1 MIIVE
6 IAKIIRIDVL
16 LKQASIFDKEIEGF
30 NKDGFIADI
39 KTTLSLNK
47 QLSKMENVDA
57 FQTDAQSALIFFRNK
72 DYNVLYYLWIEFES
86 YCSIAWS
93 ILKWWKSQCPPA
105 KKIIGSGFS
114 ISMLNCFAM
123 SNWKT
128 RKTQILSFLKLCRS
142 IIWKM
147 LSILFS

>member
-6 IAKIIRIDVL
+6 IAKIIRVDVL

-72 DYNVLYYLWIEFES
+72 DYNVLY
-86 YCSIAWS
+86 
-93 ILKWWKSQCPPA
+93 
-105 KKIIGSGFS
+105 
-114 ISMLNCFAM
+114 
-123 SNWKT
+123 
-128 RKTQILSFLKLCRS
+128 
-142 IIWKM
+142 
-147 LSILFS
+147 